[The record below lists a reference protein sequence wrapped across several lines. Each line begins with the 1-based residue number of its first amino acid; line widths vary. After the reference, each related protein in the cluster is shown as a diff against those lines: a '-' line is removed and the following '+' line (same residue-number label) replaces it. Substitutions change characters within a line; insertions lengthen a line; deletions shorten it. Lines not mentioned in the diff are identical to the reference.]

1 MEEPLLQCDGLA
13 VGYGARAVA
22 SGLSFSVG
30 PGQCLCVVGE
40 NGTGKSTLL
49 RTVLG
54 LLPAVSGQVRFR
66 RDVRPGDVGYLPQQ
80 SPLQNDFPATARE
93 VVRSG
98 CQSARGWRPFFRTSE
113 RRAAD
118 EALSRFGASACAR
131 MPYRELSGGQ
141 RQRVLLARALCAGRR
156 MLVLDEP
163 VTGLDPDAARELY
176 GALAALRREG
186 TAILSV
192 THDLPAG
199 VADATHVLEIGPC
212 GFFGTKAEW
221 DAHCRERPGGVR
233 HAVGS
238 SLEDP
243 HLLCAGDCLK

>member
-1 MEEPLLQCDGLA
+1 MPMIHTHSFLALGLISA
-13 VGYGARAVA
+13 GAMV
-22 SGLSFSVG
+22 SGLFRAED
-30 PGQCLCVVGE
+30 GE
-40 NGTGKSTLL
+40 
-49 RTVLG
+49 
-54 LLPAVSGQVRFR
+54 
-66 RDVRPGDVGYLPQQ
+66 
-80 SPLQNDFPATARE
+80 
-93 VVRSG
+93 
-98 CQSARGWRPFFRTSE
+98 E
-113 RRAAD
+113 RRAVLRHFVTYGAIAVILALPQLLKWSFPQTMKGGSLGWRFNWANTRGGHMID
-118 EALSRFGASACAR
+118 EYFWFWIKNVGPVYIIMVPA
-131 MPYRELSGGQ
+131 
-141 RQRVLLARALCAGRR
+141 ALCAGRR

-186 TAILSV
+186 LAVLSV

>member
-1 MEEPLLQCDGLA
+1 MEEPLLACTDLA
-13 VGYGARAVA
+13 VGYGGRAVA
-22 SGLSFSVG
+22 SGIGFSVR
-30 PGQCLCVVGE
+30 PGECVCVVGE
-40 NGTGKSTLL
+40 NGSGKSTLL

-54 LLPAVSGQVRFR
+54 LQPALAGAVRFGSSVR
-66 RDVRPGDVGYLPQQ
+66 RGDIGYLTQQ
-80 SPLQNDFPATARE
+80 TPVQGDFPATARE
-93 VVRSG
+93 VARSG
-98 CQSARGWRPFFRTSE
+98 CQSMRGWRPFFRSRE

-118 EALSRFGASACAR
+118 AALDRFGALPFANE
-131 MPYRELSGGQ
+131 PFRELSGGQ

-186 TAILSV
+186 LAVLSV

-238 SLEDP
+238 SIEDP